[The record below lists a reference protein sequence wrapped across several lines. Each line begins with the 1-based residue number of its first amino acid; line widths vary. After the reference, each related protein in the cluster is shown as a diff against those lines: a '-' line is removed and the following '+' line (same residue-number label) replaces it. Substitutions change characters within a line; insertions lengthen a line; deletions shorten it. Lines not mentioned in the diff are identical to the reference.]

1 MHRAAREGGGAMDKR
16 EIDRDFEKLLKRARE
31 TDEKIRKLRED
42 TMVSGQQEYMRR
54 RRQQAKKEEEMKVY
68 RKVKM
73 KTNHIEVGDQIKI
86 KLKGYGTFTA
96 TAQKADIIGKEYCVL
111 FLFDNCI
118 DRHCMNETDTTEGG
132 YEESDMNK
140 YLNTE
145 ILDAFPDKIR
155 DLMEPFD
162 VKHTYLRLLSE
173 NEVFS
178 DDALPLMQDV
188 KNRVCSDTDG
198 CRARWWLRDVAA
210 STTFA
215 LVYSAGIAA
224 RNYASNS
231 LGVRPAFM
239 LTFDL

>member
-1 MHRAAREGGGAMDKR
+1 
-16 EIDRDFEKLLKRARE
+16 
-31 TDEKIRKLRED
+31 
-42 TMVSGQQEYMRR
+42 
-54 RRQQAKKEEEMKVY
+54 MKVY
-68 RKVKM
+68 RKVRM
-73 KTNHIEVGDQIKI
+73 KTDHIEVGDQIKI

-96 TAQKADIIGKEYCVL
+96 TAQKVDITGKEYCVL

-145 ILDAFPDKIR
+145 ILDAIPDKIR

-173 NEVFS
+173 SEVFG

-188 KNRVCSDTDG
+188 KNRVCSGTDG
-198 CRARWWLRDVAA
+198 FRAYWWLRDVVTSTYFAFVYSNGLAGSGNA
-210 STTFA
+210 STS
-215 LVYSAGIAA
+215 Y
-224 RNYASNS
+224 
-231 LGVRPAFM
+231 GVRPAFM

>member
-1 MHRAAREGGGAMDKR
+1 
-16 EIDRDFEKLLKRARE
+16 
-31 TDEKIRKLRED
+31 
-42 TMVSGQQEYMRR
+42 
-54 RRQQAKKEEEMKVY
+54 MKVY
-68 RKVKM
+68 KKVKM

-86 KLKGYGTFTA
+86 KLKGHGTFTA
-96 TAQKADIIGKEYCVL
+96 TAQKVDITGGECCIL

-118 DRHCMNETDTTEGG
+118 NRHCMNETDTNEGG

-145 ILDAFPDKIR
+145 ILDAFPGKIR

-178 DDALPLMQDV
+178 DDALPLMQVV

-198 CRARWWLRDVAA
+198 CRASWWLRDVAN
-210 STTFA
+210 STAFA
-215 LVYSAGIAA
+215 YVAYNGGAAG
-224 RNYASNS
+224 NSASNS
-231 LGVRPAFM
+231 NGVRPAFM

>member
-1 MHRAAREGGGAMDKR
+1 
-16 EIDRDFEKLLKRARE
+16 
-31 TDEKIRKLRED
+31 
-42 TMVSGQQEYMRR
+42 
-54 RRQQAKKEEEMKVY
+54 MKVY
-68 RKVKM
+68 RKVRM

-96 TAQKADIIGKEYCVL
+96 TAQKADITGKEYCVL

-173 NEVFS
+173 SEVFG

-198 CRARWWLRDVAA
+198 FRAAWWLRDVAN
-210 STTFA
+210 STRFA
-215 LVYSAGIAA
+215 FVYSYGTAGGS
-224 RNYASNS
+224 NASCS
-231 LGVRPAFM
+231 YGVRPAFM
-239 LTFDL
+239 LTFNL

>member
-1 MHRAAREGGGAMDKR
+1 
-16 EIDRDFEKLLKRARE
+16 
-31 TDEKIRKLRED
+31 
-42 TMVSGQQEYMRR
+42 MRGDG
-54 RRQQAKKEEEMKVY
+54 RQQAKKEEEMKVY

-96 TAQKADIIGKEYCVL
+96 TAQKADITGKEYCVL

-188 KNRVCSDTDG
+188 KNRICSDTDG
-198 CRARWWLRDVAA
+198 CRATWWLRDVAH
-210 STTFA
+210 STAFA
-215 LVYSAGIAA
+215 LVTGGGFATNGG
-224 RNYASNS
+224 ASS
-231 LGVRPAFM
+231 SVGVRPAFM

>member
-1 MHRAAREGGGAMDKR
+1 
-16 EIDRDFEKLLKRARE
+16 
-31 TDEKIRKLRED
+31 
-42 TMVSGQQEYMRR
+42 
-54 RRQQAKKEEEMKVY
+54 MKVY

-96 TAQKADIIGKEYCVL
+96 TAQKADITGKEYCVL

-198 CRARWWLRDVAA
+198 CRATWWLRDVCDSTGFAFVGSRGAA
-210 STTFA
+210 S
-215 LVYSAGIAA
+215 
-224 RNYASNS
+224 NYGASSS

>member
-1 MHRAAREGGGAMDKR
+1 
-16 EIDRDFEKLLKRARE
+16 
-31 TDEKIRKLRED
+31 
-42 TMVSGQQEYMRR
+42 
-54 RRQQAKKEEEMKVY
+54 MKVY
-68 RKVKM
+68 RKVRM

-96 TAQKADIIGKEYCVL
+96 TAQKADITGKEYCVL

-155 DLMEPFD
+155 DLMEPYD

-173 NEVFS
+173 EEVFG

-188 KNRVCSDTDG
+188 KNRVCSDTEG
-198 CRARWWLRDVAA
+198 YRAYWWLRDVAN
-210 STTFA
+210 STNFA
-215 LVYSAGIAA
+215 NVNNNGGA
-224 RNYASNS
+224 NNNNASNS
-231 LGVRPAFM
+231 NGVRPD
-239 LTFDL
+239 FDCIECKTL